1 MKGLL
6 LCLITSILFISCG
19 SYQHSSYKVKS
30 VLAITEA
37 GDTIAVPIREFERN
51 KYDSYTR
58 FNYNNNWYWNNW
70 RYDFNW
76 RWQQPFFSYPDI
88 YWWNN
93 DLRNTVPSRG
103 YRTPVRPK
111 VKPKTRPRVDNP
123 RPRVPI
129 NTPRGSRSYVRPN
142 NNPNRN
148 NNANP
153 PRQIQSRTNIGRTN
167 TGRSR
172 KNQ

>member
-1 MKGLL
+1 MRYILL
-6 LCLITSILFISCG
+6 LLLVASCG
-19 SYQHSSYKVKS
+19 TYQHSSYQIKS
-30 VLAITEA
+30 VLAITEK
-37 GDTIAVPIREFERN
+37 GDTLAVPIREFERN

-58 FNYNNNWYWNNW
+58 FNWNGGWYYNSW
-70 RYDFNW
+70 RHDFNW
-76 RWQQPFFSYPDI
+76 QWNPWFFSYPDI

-111 VKPKTRPRVDNP
+111 VQPKTRPRVDNP

-142 NNPNRN
+142 NNPNRTR
-148 NNANP
+148 NANT
-153 PRQIQSRTNIGRTN
+153 PRQTQSNYNIGRTN

>member
-1 MKGLL
+1 MRYILL
-6 LCLITSILFISCG
+6 LLLVVSCG
-19 SYQHSSYKVKS
+19 TYQHSSYQIKS
-30 VLAITEA
+30 VLAITEK
-37 GDTIAVPIREFERN
+37 GDTLAVPIREFERQ
-51 KYDSYTR
+51 KYNNYVR
-58 FNYNNNWYWNNW
+58 FNYNNGWYWNNW

-76 RWQQPFFSYPDI
+76 NWNPGFFSYPNI

-93 DLRNTVPSRG
+93 NLRNTVPSRG

-111 VKPKTRPRVDNP
+111 VQPKTRPRVDNP

-142 NNPNRN
+142 NNPSRTR
-148 NNANP
+148 NANP
-153 PRQIQSRTNIGRTN
+153 PRQTQSNYNIGRKN
-167 TGRSR
+167 TGGSR